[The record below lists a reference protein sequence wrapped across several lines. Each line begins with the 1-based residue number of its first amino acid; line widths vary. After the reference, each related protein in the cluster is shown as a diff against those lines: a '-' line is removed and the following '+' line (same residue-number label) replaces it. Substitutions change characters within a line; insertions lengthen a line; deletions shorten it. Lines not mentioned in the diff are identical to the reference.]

1 MLILVRHGRTAA
13 NASGLLQGRLDLPLD
28 EVGLEQARQVAA
40 AIGAVDLVIS
50 SPLARARQT
59 ASAFGVDVSIDER
72 WLELDY
78 GEYDGRKLGD
88 IPAETWS
95 RWRSDPTFSTPAGES
110 MGSLDARV
118 RSAAADAIELART
131 QNVVVVSH
139 VSPIKAAVAWALG
152 GDIAMSFRCHLEQA
166 AVCRIGTNGSDPVLR
181 TFNEVLYR

>member
-40 AIGAVDLVIS
+40 AIGQVDMVIS
-50 SPLARARQT
+50 SPLARACQT
-59 ASAFGVDVSIDER
+59 AAAFGLDVSIDER

-78 GEYDGRKLGD
+78 GEYDGRRLGD
-88 IPAETWS
+88 IPAETWT
-95 RWRSDPTFSTPAGES
+95 RWKTDPTFSTPAGES

-118 RSAAADAIELART
+118 RSAAADVIELARE

-139 VSPIKAAVAWALG
+139 VSPIKAAVAWVLG
-152 GDIAMSFRCHLEQA
+152 GDIAMSFRCHLDQA
-166 AVCRIGTNGSDPVLR
+166 AVCRVGAGDNGPVLR

>member
-40 AIGAVDLVIS
+40 AVGNVDLVIS
-50 SPLARARQT
+50 SPLVRARQT
-59 ASAFGVDVSIDER
+59 ADAFGIDVSIDER

-78 GEYDGRKLGD
+78 GEYDGRKLAD
-88 IPAETWS
+88 IPADTWT
-95 RWRSDPTFSTPAGES
+95 RWTTDPTFSTPAGES

-118 RSAAADAIELART
+118 RRAAADAIELARD
-131 QNVVVVSH
+131 QDVVIVSH

-152 GDIAMSFRCHLEQA
+152 GDIAMSFRCHLDQA
-166 AVCRIGTNGSDPVLR
+166 AVCRIGAGGNGPVLR